1 MTILPKFHMRPCKK
15 RVSWRRRHHASTA
28 LTRILARRLKNI
40 ILTLCKGMEIC
51 KTRHRSRLKKII
63 AMLLVDYDG
72 LTCVEPQL
80 TAPLAKIERKNRT
93 IDSFRDDQCHMY
105 FRFETRD
112 KLHRVF
118 RAFQFPRWFRDK
130 QKHKYSGE
138 EVFLVGLY
146 RMRNA
151 SSFGAACWEYVF
163 GMTYN
168 QAGSAFQLFLHF
180 MFNNWGYL
188 LTNNV
193 TFWIPYLPMMAVAIR
208 NKLAEKGV
216 VFPHPLSPGGFRV
229 FGFIDNTMNSTCRP
243 GGGPAR
249 DGTNAPRNDPLIQR
263 AFYNGWKKLH
273 SLKWQTVDLPN
284 GMNFHAWGPCS
295 GRHNDQ
301 ESLEFSRLNEI
312 LVDMQQGEALQWMIY
327 GDSAYINVPDTHIL
341 CRHSREPNTPRQVA
355 ENKAMS
361 SCRELI
367 EWDYGDVG
375 RYWNLVDY
383 KKVLKMRK
391 MRVDKMYLVA
401 MVLRNAYV
409 TVSANNTAETF
420 DCPPPSLEEWVRSG
434 PNARPANYFN
444 APPPPPADA

>member
-1 MTILPKFHMRPCKK
+1 
-15 RVSWRRRHHASTA
+15 
-28 LTRILARRLKNI
+28 
-40 ILTLCKGMEIC
+40 
-51 KTRHRSRLKKII
+51 
-63 AMLLVDYDG
+63 MLLVDYDG

-216 VFPHPLSPGGFRV
+216 VFQHPLSPGGFRV
-229 FGFIDNTMNSTCRP
+229 F
-243 GGGPAR
+243 
-249 DGTNAPRNDPLIQR
+249 
-263 AFYNGWKKLH
+263 
-273 SLKWQTVDLPN
+273 
-284 GMNFHAWGPCS
+284 
-295 GRHNDQ
+295 
-301 ESLEFSRLNEI
+301 
-312 LVDMQQGEALQWMIY
+312 
-327 GDSAYINVPDTHIL
+327 
-341 CRHSREPNTPRQVA
+341 
-355 ENKAMS
+355 
-361 SCRELI
+361 
-367 EWDYGDVG
+367 
-375 RYWNLVDY
+375 
-383 KKVLKMRK
+383 
-391 MRVDKMYLVA
+391 
-401 MVLRNAYV
+401 
-409 TVSANNTAETF
+409 
-420 DCPPPSLEEWVRSG
+420 
-434 PNARPANYFN
+434 
-444 APPPPPADA
+444 